1 MRQTTG
7 TLFAL
12 MLAAALSVALVLS
25 PASPGLSPDAG
36 GSAVSGVELAE
47 VPAGHGHEASDHEPG
62 AGDLLTRP
70 IPGDRASTPSGRP
83 LESGI
88 LAGTGAFDLD
98 RPPRG

>member
-1 MRQTTG
+1 MRQTIG

-12 MLAAALSVALVLS
+12 MLAAALWVALVLS
-25 PASPGLSPDAG
+25 PASPGLSPDPAG
-36 GSAVSGVELAE
+36 SEAASVELVE

-83 LESGI
+83 LASGI
-88 LAGTGAFDLD
+88 LAGPRAFDLD